1 MKTGEIIKAYR
12 ERMSLSQEAV
22 ASFLQIKRETLSYY
36 ENNPD
41 GRAEAP
47 LEVLE
52 KLADLY
58 GADLADFFEDDSN
71 QLKAN
76 LAFAFRVTNLI
87 ENDLNEIA
95 QFRKVVKNYLKIMD
109 LEKSHAS

>member
-1 MKTGEIIKAYR
+1 MKTGEVIKAYR
-12 ERMSLSQEAV
+12 ERMNLSQATV
-22 ASFLQIKRETLSYY
+22 ASFLNIKRETLSYY
-36 ENNPD
+36 ENNPE
-41 GRAEAP
+41 GRMEAP

-58 GADLADFFEDDSN
+58 GANLADFFEEDTN

-76 LAFAFRVTNLI
+76 LAFAFRATDLKQ
-87 ENDLNEIA
+87 NDLNEIA
-95 QFRKVVKNYLKIMD
+95 SFRRVVKNYLKILE